1 LAALLSIL
9 SSLLV
14 GIALVFAP
22 WSPLWEANWLL
33 QMWPAAR
40 SIVLSGFTRGA
51 VSGLGL
57 VNLVLAL
64 RDVHARL
71 TGGSWGG
78 PDAG

>member
-1 LAALLSIL
+1 MAAFLSIL

-40 SIVLSGFTRGA
+40 SIVPSGFTRGA
-51 VSGLGL
+51 VSGLGH

>member
-1 LAALLSIL
+1 MAAFLSIL

-22 WSPLWEANWLL
+22 WSPLREANWLL